1 MLVSSHAESARL
13 LDVLIPNG
21 GDLVTVAEAYFD
33 ESYEDRGPRI
43 LCVAGYY
50 FSKSGAL
57 EFGRLWSRFLK
68 SKGLPYFH
76 ANEAAHREG
85 VFDGWSDPEIDVVSR
100 KLIALTLEYSSCGVA
115 VALDQDVYTE
125 VCQGHIM
132 FPTPYA
138 YALTN
143 CLYGIAVWR
152 EMARRTSST
161 AFYFE
166 QGHQHSG
173 DAMSYINFL
182 LKSDELPGRLG
193 YRSLALVPKETPQV
207 QPGDLLAWLWRLH
220 TYRLSAGEKRWPMRG
235 DLKALMSRSQDQF
248 NYFDR
253 ARIELFRDSVLQH
266 AAEAEDYVR
275 EIAKMYGRPDAA
287 AEYAAQWMPDYRET
301 RSPRA
306 RLKGRGR

>member
-1 MLVSSHAESARL
+1 MIDHAESARL
-13 LDVLIPNG
+13 LDVLIPGG

-50 FSKSGAL
+50 FTKSGAL

-85 VFDGWSDPEIDVVSR
+85 VFAGWPDAEIDVVSR
-100 KLIALTLEYSSCGVA
+100 KLISLTKEYSSFGVA
-115 VALDQDVYTE
+115 VALDQDIYTD

-152 EMARRTSST
+152 EQARRTCPT

-182 LKSDELPGRLG
+182 LKSDDLPGRVG

-220 TYRLSAGEKRWPMRG
+220 NYRLSAGETRWPMRG
-235 DLKALMSRSQDQF
+235 DLKALMARPQDHFQF
-248 NYFDR
+248 FDR
-253 ARIELFRDSVLQH
+253 QRIEAFRASVLL
-266 AAEAEDYVR
+266 
-275 EIAKMYGRPDAA
+275 
-287 AEYAAQWMPDYRET
+287 AQI
-301 RSPRA
+301 
-306 RLKGRGR
+306 